1 MKKQSR
7 SEARREAF
15 SLIFQMN
22 QQKDTME
29 ELVKELG
36 EEKPECLDNME
47 YIRAV
52 VLGVMEREEELE
64 DIIRKSLT
72 TAWSIDRINKVPLA
86 VLKLAVYEMKYMDD
100 VPPKVAINEAVNIVK
115 EYGDTQAAA
124 FVNGV
129 LAGALEKI

>member
-22 QQKDTME
+22 QQKDTMA

-36 EEKPECLDNME
+36 EEKPECLSNME
-47 YIRAV
+47 YIRTV
-52 VLGVMEREEELE
+52 VMGVLEKEEELE
-64 DIIRKSLT
+64 NIIEKSLT
-72 TAWSIDRINKVPLA
+72 TSWSIGRINKVPLSA
-86 VLKLAVYEMKYMDD
+86 LKLAVYEIKYVDD
-100 VPPKVAINEAVNIVK
+100 VPAKVAINEAVNIVK
-115 EYGDTQAAA
+115 EYGDPQAAA

-129 LAGALEKI
+129 LAGVMEKI

>member
-115 EYGDTQAAA
+115 EYGDPQAAA